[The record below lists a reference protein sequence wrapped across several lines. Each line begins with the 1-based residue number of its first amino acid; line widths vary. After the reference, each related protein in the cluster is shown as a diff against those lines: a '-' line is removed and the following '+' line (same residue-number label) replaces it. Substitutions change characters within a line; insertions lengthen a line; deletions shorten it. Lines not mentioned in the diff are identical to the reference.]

1 MKVYVRVEINGNTLE
16 DIHVFRTKPVN
27 LGDIDIDDEWRNGF
41 KVFEI
46 ELED

>member
-1 MKVYVRVEINGNTLE
+1 MKVYVRVEIKGNTLE
-16 DIHVFRTKPVN
+16 DIHVFRTKPAD
-27 LGDIDIDDEWRNGF
+27 LGGTHIDDEWSGGF